1 MIARKCLAVTLVSS
15 VLGLML
21 GDAAV
26 AQPYPTRPIRLIVP
40 FPAGGATDVG
50 ARVTAEYLS
59 RSFGQQL
66 YVENKSGAN
75 GTIGVEAAAK
85 GPPDGYTILVTID
98 TVASNPHVLKTN
110 IDPRK
115 DLVPIIQLSRQPI
128 VLAAHPSLGVDSLQE
143 LVALAKKQPGL
154 RYATGSGIGSQQ
166 HMAVQWFA
174 QIAGI
179 KLEQVPYRGGA
190 QAVNDLIGGHAKLGS
205 LGSTPLIPHY
215 KAGTLRLLAQTTR
228 ERSPSLPDVPT
239 FEEAGIKELVMDQ
252 WLGVFAPKGTSS
264 GIVERLN
271 SEINRILADPAV
283 RKNFLDS
290 GQEAVGG
297 SPAQFLRFVGEE
309 YAMFARLVKDLNI
322 KAE

>member
-1 MIARKCLAVTLVSS
+1 MMSRRRAALALAALP
-15 VLGLML
+15 LGLTRISAAL
-21 GDAAV
+21 GQSWPA
-26 AQPYPTRPIRLIVP
+26 RPVRFVVP
-40 FPAGGATDVG
+40 FPAGGSTDVG
-50 ARVTAEYLS
+50 ARLIADNLS
-59 RSFGQQL
+59 RVFGQQVF
-66 YVENKSGAN
+66 VENRSGAN
-75 GTIGVEAAAK
+75 GTLGVAEAAK
-85 GPPDGYTILVTID
+85 SPPDGYTILVATD
-98 TVASNPHVLKTN
+98 AVASNPHVFHTN
-110 IDPRK
+110 IDPATN
-115 DLVPIIQLSRQPI
+115 LAPIVQLSRQPI
-128 VLAAHPSLGVDSLQE
+128 VLVAHPTLGVNSIAE
-143 LVALAKKQPGL
+143 LIALAKQKPGL
-154 RYATGSGIGSQQ
+154 PYATGSGLGSPQ

-179 KLEQVPYRGGA
+179 TLEQIPYRGGA
-190 QAVNDLIGGHAKLGS
+190 AAINDLLGGHVKLGS

-290 GQEAVGG
+290 GQEPVGG
-297 SPAQFLRFVGEE
+297 NPAQFLRFVGEE

>member
-1 MIARKCLAVTLVSS
+1 MMSRRRAALALAALP
-15 VLGLML
+15 LGLSRISAAL
-21 GDAAV
+21 GQSWPA
-26 AQPYPTRPIRLIVP
+26 RPVRFVVP
-40 FPAGGATDVG
+40 FPAGGSTDVG
-50 ARVTAEYLS
+50 ARLIADNLS
-59 RSFGQQL
+59 RVFGQQVF
-66 YVENKSGAN
+66 VENRSGAN
-75 GTIGVEAAAK
+75 GTLGVAEAAK
-85 GPPDGYTILVTID
+85 SPPDGYTILVATD
-98 TVASNPHVLKTN
+98 AVASNPHVFHTN
-110 IDPRK
+110 IDPATN
-115 DLVPIIQLSRQPI
+115 LAPIVQLSRQPI
-128 VLAAHPSLGVDSLQE
+128 VLVAHPTLGVNSIAE
-143 LVALAKKQPGL
+143 LIALAKQKPGL
-154 RYATGSGIGSQQ
+154 PYATGSGLGSPQ

-179 KLEQVPYRGGA
+179 TLEQIPYRGGA
-190 QAVNDLIGGHAKLGS
+190 AAINDLLGGHVKLGS
-205 LGSTPLIPHY
+205 LGSTPLIPHH

-290 GQEAVGG
+290 GQEPVGG

>member
-1 MIARKCLAVTLVSS
+1 MSRRRAALALAALP
-15 VLGLML
+15 LGLSRISAAL
-21 GDAAV
+21 GQSWPA
-26 AQPYPTRPIRLIVP
+26 RPVRFVVP
-40 FPAGGATDVG
+40 FPAGGSTDVG
-50 ARVTAEYLS
+50 ARLIADNLS
-59 RSFGQQL
+59 RVFGQQVF
-66 YVENKSGAN
+66 VENRSGAN
-75 GTIGVEAAAK
+75 GTLGVAEAAK
-85 GPPDGYTILVTID
+85 SPPDGYTILVATD
-98 TVASNPHVLKTN
+98 AVASNPHVFHTN
-110 IDPRK
+110 IDPATN
-115 DLVPIIQLSRQPI
+115 LAPIVQLSRQPI
-128 VLAAHPSLGVDSLQE
+128 VLVAHPTLGVNSIAE
-143 LVALAKKQPGL
+143 LIALAKQKPGL
-154 RYATGSGIGSQQ
+154 PYATGSGLGSPQ

-179 KLEQVPYRGGA
+179 TLEQIPYRGGA
-190 QAVNDLIGGHAKLGS
+190 AAINDLLGGHVKLGS

-290 GQEAVGG
+290 GQEPVGG

>member
-1 MIARKCLAVTLVSS
+1 MMSRRRAALALAALP
-15 VLGLML
+15 LGLTRISAAL
-21 GDAAV
+21 GQSWPA
-26 AQPYPTRPIRLIVP
+26 RPVRLVVP
-40 FPAGGATDVG
+40 FPAGGSTDVG
-50 ARVTAEYLS
+50 ARLIADNLS
-59 RSFGQQL
+59 RVFGQQVF
-66 YVENKSGAN
+66 VENRSGAN
-75 GTIGVEAAAK
+75 GTLGVAEAAK
-85 GPPDGYTILVTID
+85 SPPDGYTILVATD
-98 TVASNPHVLKTN
+98 AVASNPHVFHTN
-110 IDPRK
+110 IDPATN
-115 DLVPIIQLSRQPI
+115 LAPIVQLSRQPI
-128 VLAAHPSLGVDSLQE
+128 VLVAHPTLGVNSIAE
-143 LVALAKKQPGL
+143 LIALAKQKPGL
-154 RYATGSGIGSQQ
+154 PYATGSGLGSPQ

-179 KLEQVPYRGGA
+179 TLEQIPYRGGA
-190 QAVNDLIGGHAKLGS
+190 AAINDLLGGHVKLGS

-290 GQEAVGG
+290 GQEPVGG